1 MASGPVR
8 VFLDS
13 NVILSGL
20 ISDAGAPRVILDIL
34 SLELPSVTGLTG
46 RYNIIEIERNIR
58 KKAPKILPMYKEYLP
73 KLHLD
78 IVPLPSPSDIAKYSG
93 LIDSKDVP
101 VLVSAINAR
110 ADFLVTGDKRHF
122 DRPKAIS
129 SLSVAIV
136 SPAEFLARLSEIL
149 SNGS

>member
-34 SLELPSVTGLTG
+34 SLELPAIMGLTG
-46 RYNIIEIERNIR
+46 RYNIIEIERNIG
-58 KKAPKILPMYKEYLP
+58 KKAPTILPVYKEYLS

-78 IVPLPSPSDIAKYSG
+78 IVPLPSSADIAKYGG

-122 DRPKAIS
+122 GRPKAIS
-129 SLSVAIV
+129 SLDLAIV
-136 SPAEFLARLSEIL
+136 SPAEFLDRLPEIL